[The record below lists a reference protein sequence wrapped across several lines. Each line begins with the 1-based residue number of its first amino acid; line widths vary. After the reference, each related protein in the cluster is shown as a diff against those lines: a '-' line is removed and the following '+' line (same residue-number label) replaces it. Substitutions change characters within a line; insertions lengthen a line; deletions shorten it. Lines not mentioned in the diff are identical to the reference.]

1 LGACVDRRRFIM
13 VSAVVALSLLGDALL
28 YAVLPAN
35 PGQFGVL
42 VWQVGVLLG
51 VNRLVRLITNELAGR
66 LVQRRRSNRP
76 LIWAVVAGSLI
87 TASYALPIGFWGLL
101 VARIAW
107 GACWS
112 LFRVEGYV
120 SALVLASDRNRGR
133 IFAVY
138 QAIARVGQGGGAL
151 VGGFLS
157 DLVGIPRTFL
167 FFSICT
173 FCGLFLVIKAPLQ
186 EPEPSAEP
194 TPPLGGQI
202 GPEAAPGKS
211 IRDRLRGWHLG
222 LWGCALAI
230 TMSEQ
235 MVANLTGRFVAQRIG
250 PALPI
255 AIGIASLTGLLLS
268 FRSFGSLLLGPAA
281 GYISDRFGRKR
292 LMTILVVLQ
301 CVFIA
306 GIAFLNSWQL
316 LVACLLLQFACGI
329 SSRLIIYTMAGDMA
343 PAVGKALHM
352 SRFSTF
358 VDLGTALGPAIAFA
372 LYARNGFLPVA
383 LLAWLL
389 LSGLLILLW
398 CCFPKADRMRLKKIK
413 K

>member
-1 LGACVDRRRFIM
+1 M

-28 YAVLPAN
+28 YAVLPAE

-51 VNRLVRLITNELAGR
+51 INRFVRLITNELAGR

-133 IFAVY
+133 VFAVY
-138 QAIARVGQGGGAL
+138 QAITRAGQGGGVL

-157 DLVGIPRTFL
+157 DLLGIPRTFL

-173 FCGLFLVIKAPLQ
+173 FCGLFLVLKAPLQ
-186 EPEPSAEP
+186 GPEPAAER
-194 TPPLGGQI
+194 TPDLNAQRD
-202 GPEAAPGKS
+202 PETTLGKS
-211 IRDRLRGWHLG
+211 TRTGLRRWPLG
-222 LWGCALAI
+222 LWGCALAV
-230 TMSEQ
+230 TMTEQ

-255 AIGIASLTGLLLS
+255 TVGIASLTGLLLS
-268 FRSFGSLLLGPAA
+268 FRSFGSFFLGPAA
-281 GYISDRFGRKR
+281 GFISDRFGRKR

-301 CVFIA
+301 CIFIA
-306 GIAFLNSWQL
+306 GIAFLNLWQL
-316 LVACLLLQFACGI
+316 LVACLLLQFACAI
-329 SSRLIIYTMAGDMA
+329 SARLIIYTMAGDMA
-343 PAVGKALHM
+343 PDTGKALHM
-352 SRFSTF
+352 SRFATF

-389 LSGLLILLW
+389 LCGLLILLW
-398 CCFPKADRMRLKKIK
+398 CCFPKAG
-413 K
+413 

>member
-1 LGACVDRRRFIM
+1 MSTSGDRRRFIM

-28 YAVLPAN
+28 YAVLPAK

-51 VNRLVRLITNELAGR
+51 INRFVRLITNELAGR

-76 LIWAVVAGSLI
+76 LIWAVVTGSLI

-138 QAIARVGQGGGAL
+138 QAITRVGQGGGVL
-151 VGGFLS
+151 IGGFLS
-157 DLVGIPRTFL
+157 DLMGIPRTFL
-167 FFSICT
+167 LFSICT
-173 FCGLFLVIKAPLQ
+173 FCGLYFVLKAPTQ
-186 EPEPSAEP
+186 GPEPDAERAPHSSAQRDQKTSLRKN
-194 TPPLGGQI
+194 TPSG
-202 GPEAAPGKS
+202 
-211 IRDRLRGWHLG
+211 LRQWPLG
-222 LWGCALAI
+222 LWGCALAV
-230 TMSEQ
+230 TMTEE
-235 MVANLTGRFVAQRIG
+235 MIANLTGRFVAERIG
-250 PALPI
+250 PAVPI
-255 AIGIASLTGLLLS
+255 MVGIASLTGLLLS
-268 FRSFGSLLLGPAA
+268 FRSFGSLFLGPLA
-281 GYISDRFGRKR
+281 GFISDRFGRKR
-292 LMTILVVLQ
+292 LMTALVVLQ
-301 CVFIA
+301 CIFIA
-306 GIAFLNSWQL
+306 GIAFLNRWQL

-329 SSRLIIYTMAGDMA
+329 SARLMIYTMAGDMA
-343 PAVGKALHM
+343 PENGRALHM

-358 VDLGTALGPAIAFA
+358 VDLGTALGPATAFA
-372 LYARNGFLPVA
+372 LYANHGFLFVA
-383 LLAWLL
+383 LLTWLL

-398 CCFPKADRMRLKKIK
+398 CCFPKAGRK
-413 K
+413 